1 MDVKVV
7 LFCQILLLVY
17 HQATT
22 LIDFFPFNGARNY
35 ATKERIAEAGI
46 NALLMGL
53 AVIGYGWQVHG
64 LMIYGVIYYFVLF
77 GFEIVIWWIPYFFVP
92 AGGGRRLYNLLLGV
106 ATSDLSGGDTLQRWL
121 AIHQRIH
128 AGTITPLPIR
138 AGRIVP
144 NLEHTILH
152 LWTLV
157 TAVVTLAYF
166 LA

>member
-1 MDVKVV
+1 MTINAV
-7 LFCQILLLVY
+7 LACQLSLLIY
-17 HQATT
+17 HQLTT
-22 LIDFFPFNGARNY
+22 LLDFFPFNGARNY
-35 ATKERIAEAGI
+35 AGKERIAEAGV

-64 LMIYGVIYYFVLF
+64 LMVYGVIYYFVLF
-77 GFEIVIWWIPYFFVP
+77 GFEIVIWWIPYFVVP
-92 AGGGRRLYNLLLGV
+92 AGSGRRLYNFLLGI

-128 AGTITPLPIR
+128 AGTITLLPKR
-138 AGRIVP
+138 QGRIVP

-152 LWTLV
+152 LWTLL
-157 TAVVTLAYF
+157 TALVTLAYF